1 MYNPY
6 NTGMGVGAPMG
17 VGVGI
22 NSGMYRPVAGHVIKI
37 RAAATGMCVTY
48 EGSNLVPRPHMPGNS
63 HQQFRLEPAQAFPG
77 FFKLVSVHHPDR
89 VIRFCP
95 ALMPNLQ
102 LKQKEPGSPNQAW
115 RIDGGRLHPKNHP
128 NMFISINRMTGK
140 YHVDPQMQAFDIMH
154 VM

>member
-1 MYNPY
+1 MKCALCSHQNVLYSLIK
-6 NTGMGVGAPMG
+6 MCF
-17 VGVGI
+17 I
-22 NSGMYRPVAGHVIKI
+22 RPAL
-37 RAAATGMCVTY
+37 C
-48 EGSNLVPRPHMPGNS
+48 NS